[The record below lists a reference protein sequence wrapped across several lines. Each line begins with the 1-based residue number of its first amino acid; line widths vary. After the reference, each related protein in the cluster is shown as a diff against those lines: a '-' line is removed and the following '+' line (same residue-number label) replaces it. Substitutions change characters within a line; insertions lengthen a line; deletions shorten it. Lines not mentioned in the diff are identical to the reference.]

1 MPFSSTPET
10 VLKMRL
16 KRQVMALVSYLMF
29 LLPLTYAV
37 VNQWIGFTLAGLAV
51 VAGVTVGINVVF
63 WVLIRTGYSS
73 RFKDP
78 SMTMAQV
85 ALAIALGLF
94 VIRYADA
101 ARPVLLMVFVTSFF
115 FGIFGLSRRQL
126 WFLAGGTIVGY
137 ALVVGSTF
145 SHLPPQSQA
154 LKLEILQFIA
164 LAMMLGWM
172 SAVGGYAAQMRQRLY
187 TQRAELSRA
196 LGRLNHLVSYD
207 ELTEVFNRRHLMELL
222 DREKEC
228 ADQFKY
234 TFSVCILDI
243 DHFKVINDTHGHQV
257 GDEVLREFSTRMRQ
271 NARKMDWLGR
281 PTPLPTG
288 GDVTFGRYGGE
299 EFLVIMPHTP
309 ISEASSGVER
319 LRAAIHAS
327 PMASSSGPLQ
337 VYFSAG
343 VSEYVPGES
352 VEMMIS
358 RADRALYRAK
368 KSGRNR
374 TEIASDTP

>member
-1 MPFSSTPET
+1 M
-10 VLKMRL
+10 KMRL
-16 KRQVMALVSYLMF
+16 KRQGMALVSYLMF

-37 VNQWIGFTLAGLAV
+37 ANQWVAFTPAGLAFFSV
-51 VAGVTVGINVVF
+51 IAVGVNLAF
-63 WVLIRTGYSS
+63 LRLIKTGYSS

-78 SMTMAQV
+78 SMTMAQIVV
-85 ALAIALGLF
+85 AITLALF
-94 VIRYADA
+94 VIRQAEA
-101 ARPVLLMVFVTSFF
+101 ARPVMLLLFVASFF
-115 FGIFGLSRRQL
+115 FGIFGLSRRQF
-126 WFLAGGTIVGY
+126 WWLAGGTIVGY
-137 ALVVGSTF
+137 ALVVGSSF
-145 SHLPPQSQA
+145 IDESFQGRSFR
-154 LKLEILQFIA
+154 LEVLQFIA
-164 LAMMLGWM
+164 LSMILCWLA
-172 SAVGGYAAQMRQRLY
+172 SIGGYVANMRKTLY
-187 TQRAELSRA
+187 NQRAALSRA
-196 LGRLNHLVSYD
+196 LERLSHLVSYD

-243 DHFKVINDTHGHQV
+243 DHFKTINDTHGHQV
-257 GDEVLREFSTRMRQ
+257 GDEVLREFSARMRQ

-281 PTPLPTG
+281 PTPLPTN

-309 ISEASSGVER
+309 ISEAALGVER
-319 LRAAIHAS
+319 LRGAIQAD
-327 PMASSSGPLQ
+327 PIASSVGPLQ
-337 VYFSAG
+337 VCFSAG

-352 VEMMIS
+352 VELMIS

-374 TEIASDTP
+374 TELASDTP